1 MENTNRMETMPIG
14 KLMLSMSLPMMASLL
29 IQSLYNIVD
38 SIFVARLSESALTAA
53 SLAYPVQMLMI
64 AVGVGTAVGVNALL
78 SRTLGQKNYEE
89 ASRIAV
95 SGILLALMSSVVFI
109 VIGLFFAGKIADSF
123 AADPEISAMCRSYLW
138 INMVFCLGNI
148 ECMVLQRLLQA
159 SGRAAL
165 SMCILVSGAVAN
177 LILDPI
183 MIFGLLG
190 CPAMGI
196 KGAAL
201 ATVIGQFVSMII
213 GILLNIRHNPEVRL
227 TLKGYRMEKKT
238 IAGIYRVGIPTIIMQ
253 AMNSFMVT
261 AFNAILLPFS
271 PTAVAFFGIYY
282 KLQSFLFMPM
292 NGLGQAAIPVIGY
305 NYGAKRFDRIRET
318 SRISEIAAIC
328 MAIVG
333 TCVFLI
339 FPKQLLVI
347 FSASDA
353 MLGIG
358 VRALRIIAISF
369 PAAACTMI
377 FGYLCSGFGDG
388 LTNMVSSILR
398 QFFPLIPAAW
408 LLARFNGIS
417 VVWYAIWIS
426 EICGMVYAC
435 FRMRKRFNT
444 IS

>member
-1 MENTNRMETMPIG
+1 MEKSTRRELIKVSG
-14 KLMLSMSLPMMASLL
+14 VLGIALIVFMLLGTGISLL
-29 IQSLYNIVD
+29 VRRIYAAEILPKTFTVECLFQVLY
-38 SIFVARLSESALTAA
+38 T
-53 SLAYPVQMLMI
+53 
-64 AVGVGTAVGVNALL
+64 
-78 SRTLGQKNYEE
+78 
-89 ASRIAV
+89 
-95 SGILLALMSSVVFI
+95 
-109 VIGLFFAGKIADSF
+109 
-123 AADPEISAMCRSYLW
+123 
-138 INMVFCLGNI
+138 
-148 ECMVLQRLLQA
+148 VL
-159 SGRAAL
+159 
-165 SMCILVSGAVAN
+165 
-177 LILDPI
+177 
-183 MIFGLLG
+183 
-190 CPAMGI
+190 
-196 KGAAL
+196 
-201 ATVIGQFVSMII
+201 
-213 GILLNIRHNPEVRL
+213 
-227 TLKGYRMEKKT
+227 
-238 IAGIYRVGIPTIIMQ
+238 
-253 AMNSFMVT
+253 
-261 AFNAILLPFS
+261 AILLPFS

-292 NGLGQAAIPVIGY
+292 NGLGQAAIPVIGC